1 MKGKNVYHVSG
12 IHIRNTKIV
21 DTLVSPIYINFSTDN
36 DTTNLKEVNL
46 VNQIRFYLNNI
57 VNLSFHTTNVEI

>member
-21 DTLVSPIYINFSTDN
+21 DTLVSPINSSTDN

-46 VNQIRFYLNNI
+46 VNQIRFYLKNI

>member
-21 DTLVSPIYINFSTDN
+21 DTLVSPINSSTDN

-46 VNQIRFYLNNI
+46 VNQIRFYLNNV